1 MQWSVNL
8 IRQPYK
14 IVKLIC
20 LRATVCL
27 QYNLFIHSSKKS
39 STLEC
44 NFIVYTHSGK
54 TSIDYKHHRPVNLTI
69 YLVKVKHLTK

>member
-44 NFIVYTHSGK
+44 NFIVHTLILERQA
-54 TSIDYKHHRPVNLTI
+54 SIISIIDQSI
-69 YLVKVKHLTK
+69 